1 HISLPQENSGLSGW
15 VGIENTVAK
24 GDEGKMEGYSEN
36 IDTLLVFAGLFS
48 AILSAFV
55 VQTYQMLQPSS
66 ADLTNQLLTTNIQM
80 IAQNNQILN

>member
-15 VGIENTVAK
+15 AGIEDTVAK
-24 GDEGKMEGYSEN
+24 DDEGKMEGYSED

-66 ADLTNQLLTTNIQM
+66 ADLTNQLLT
-80 IAQNNQILN
+80 